1 MYSIQ
6 QLAEWLLAK
15 ESMTNKKLQK
25 MAYYSVAWSYA
36 LLEKQVFEEDEFQAW
51 VHGPVSPVLY
61 HDYKENKWEEI
72 PNNGIEAPK
81 FDGEIEELLESVWF
95 TYGEETGNGL
105 EALSHSERPWI
116 VARSGYSENENCDVV
131 IKKEDMKSFYL
142 SIYEED

>member
-25 MAYYSVAWSYA
+25 MAYYSVAWSYT
-36 LLEKQVFEEDEFQAW
+36 LLEKQVFKEDEFQAW

-61 HDYKENKWEEI
+61 EEYKKNGWEEI
-72 PNNGIEAPK
+72 PNEGIEAPK

-116 VARSGYSENENCDVV
+116 VARSGYNENEICQVT
-131 IKKEDMKSFYL
+131 IKKEDMQSFYL
-142 SIYEED
+142 SIYEKD